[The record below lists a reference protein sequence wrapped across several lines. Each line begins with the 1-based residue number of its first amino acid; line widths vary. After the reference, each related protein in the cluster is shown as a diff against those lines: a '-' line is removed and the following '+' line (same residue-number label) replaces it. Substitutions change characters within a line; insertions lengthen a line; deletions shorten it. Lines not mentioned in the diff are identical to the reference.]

1 MQLQPAAFLYI
12 AVHRMAAALIIG
24 LMIGVFTS
32 SWVPLHHV
40 QHGQPTPQVDAHAGV
55 QSNGTARTTQSP
67 AAAQIPQQRAY
78 VNWPAFITMG
88 VFTAISFPAVLLYA
102 WFLAKSYRIEL
113 RQDGLSLHYGI
124 VTTTNEL
131 MSYGKIQDIV
141 ISQGILGRLLS
152 LVTIKIQNAMGKP
165 QIIPG
170 CSLADAE
177 MLRDTAIARGSA
189 A

>member
-12 AVHRMAAALIIG
+12 AAHRMAAALIIG

-32 SWVPLHHV
+32 SWVPP
-40 QHGQPTPQVDAHAGV
+40 QPMPQVDAHTGG
-55 QSNGTARTTQSP
+55 QSSGKARTAQAP
-67 AAAQIPQQRAY
+67 ASAQIPQQRAY

-88 VFTAISFPAVLLYA
+88 FFAALSLPAVLLYA
-102 WFLAKSYRIEL
+102 WFLAKSYRVEL
-113 RQDGLSLHYGI
+113 RQDGLLLHYGVVI
-124 VTTTNEL
+124 TRNEL
-131 MSYGKIQDIV
+131 MPYGKIQDIV

-152 LVTIKIQNAMGKP
+152 LVTIKLQNAMGRP

-177 MLRDTAIARGSA
+177 MLRDTAIARARA